1 MKKCKIGFCNEPVEL
16 RSTKTGSRL
25 MFTKTRKKIDGV
37 WKVIDKDFIVAYYDI
52 EQVNNYCWYHN
63 RFAPKGISKVLC
75 AREKQRMRTDIK
87 EYNYNVLTGR

>member
-25 MFTKTRKKIDGV
+25 MFRKKT
-37 WKVIDKDFIVAYYDI
+37 FIVAYYDI